1 MHWCVCVCAVQ
12 LPSNLV
18 WAMLSAG
25 WEHSCGVTSASEGH
39 CWGKSSYGQTTVP
52 SGHSWSSISAG
63 RDHTCGVT
71 TLAEGYC
78 WGGGNQYGR
87 NDVPPNH
94 AWKMIS
100 AGRDHTCGVTTL
112 GEGYMNRPAPGR
124 MPSTAPC
131 VCALR
136 TTCDRCVLC
145 SCLCA
150 LCSTRYCWGDVGS
163 GYDRTTVPSGYTWS
177 SISAGVFHTCGVTT
191 AGEGHCWGRN
201 ENGMATVPSGYTWAT
216 DFAMISPSPPPAPPA
231 SPPPPPPPPP
241 ALVSVESG
249 GNLHITEGGSLQIG
263 GE

>member
-1 MHWCVCVCAVQ
+1 MTVRRARALVCVCAVQ

-131 VCALR
+131 VCVHCAPLV
-136 TTCDRCVLC
+136 TAVCSAPVCVL
-145 SCLCA
+145 SA
-150 LCSTRYCWGDVGS
+150 PQGIAGAMS
-163 GYDRTTVPSGYTWS
+163 DRDTT
-177 SISAGVFHTCGVTT
+177 
-191 AGEGHCWGRN
+191 GRRCHRVIR
-201 ENGMATVPSGYTWAT
+201 GR
-216 DFAMISPSPPPAPPA
+216 
-231 SPPPPPPPPP
+231 
-241 ALVSVESG
+241 VSRRACFTHVA
-249 GNLHITEGGSLQIG
+249 
-263 GE
+263 